1 MVQAN
6 QNFGMFSAE
15 KWDKS
20 SPMSQHKRQIFEE
33 RTVKTVK
40 IFGSTIADLLKLE
53 EMPISGKSNWIHTI
67 ADYASSAPPQ
77 KGIWDEIPPPPI
89 VSPAT
94 GGHRDNSLWLQPT
107 NLLGGGGKSKVFE
120 GIFRGRASAKE
131 H

>member
-20 SPMSQHKRQIFEE
+20 SPMSQHKRQIFED
-33 RTVKTVK
+33 KTVK
-40 IFGSTIADLLKLE
+40 NFGSTIADLLKLE

-77 KGIWDEIPPPPI
+77 KGIWDEIPPPLWVRPQGD
-89 VSPAT
+89 T
-94 GGHRDNSLWLQPT
+94 GITPYDCNLPT
-107 NLLGGGGKSKVFE
+107 YWGGG
-120 GIFRGRASAKE
+120 
-131 H
+131 